1 MASVAYRQITAT
13 CNARNPVPPEGASES
28 DRSTLFELCGLKRTV
43 QKDKDSL
50 QARSRSSKV
59 KGMYYTKNEKGDKC
73 QILKNSEFLV
83 AQLLLAEGRTSAV
96 PVGWSQAA
104 PTGTP
109 YLDINPAMPVQAAAP
124 QPLVY
129 DMPSAPPASDE
140 AVQAAR
146 AYFDQPLSYRNMT
159 EAGEYAMQKQ
169 VLEDSVL
176 IGERFASSK
185 DALTAL
191 MELKQNIGG
200 LSQEDKRL
208 FAALLKPCL
217 DISMW
222 KGYDAADHSKNAAY
236 YEIWHKRVLA
246 AEATIHDTFNK
257 Y

>member
-1 MASVAYRQITAT
+1 
-13 CNARNPVPPEGASES
+13 
-28 DRSTLFELCGLKRTV
+28 
-43 QKDKDSL
+43 
-50 QARSRSSKV
+50 
-59 KGMYYTKNEKGDKC
+59 MYYTKNEKGDKC
-73 QILKNSEFLV
+73 QILKKSEFLV
-83 AQLLLAEGRTSAV
+83 AQVLLSEGRSSAV

-104 PTGTP
+104 PIGTS

-129 DMPSAPPASDE
+129 DMPSAPPARVLSALCIFVADVRRSATYKQSFCRSDE

-200 LSQEDKRL
+200 LR
-208 FAALLKPCL
+208 
-217 DISMW
+217 
-222 KGYDAADHSKNAAY
+222 
-236 YEIWHKRVLA
+236 
-246 AEATIHDTFNK
+246 
-257 Y
+257 